1 MIDLYLRAPNEA
13 EMNAALIDA
22 GLAVEQ
28 DGLLRPAEGV
38 ALDVIGTIIRII
50 GEDENGEPV
59 TEVVQ
64 GWHANLRA
72 ILTQDQIDGLAG
84 ITIEQPAQPYRVWA

>member
-1 MIDLYLRAPNEA
+1 MIDLYLRAATETA
-13 EMNAALIDA
+13 MNSALIDA
-22 GLAVEQ
+22 GIVVGQ
-28 DGLLRPAEGV
+28 DGQLQPTEGV
-38 ALDVIGTIIRII
+38 SIDVIGTIIRII

-59 TEVVQ
+59 TEAVQ

>member
-1 MIDLYLRAPNEA
+1 MIDLYLRTATEA
-13 EMNAALIDA
+13 AMNAALIDA

-28 DGLLRPAEGV
+28 DGLLQPAEGV

-59 TEVVQ
+59 TEVLE
-64 GWHANLRA
+64 GWHVNVRT
-72 ILTQDQIDGLAG
+72 IKTQVDSLAPFL
-84 ITIEQPAQPYRVWA
+84 IEEPSKPYRVWAS

>member
-1 MIDLYLRAPNEA
+1 MIDLYLRAATEA
-13 EMNAALIDA
+13 AMNAALIDA

-28 DGLLRPAEGV
+28 DGLMQPAEGV

-59 TEVVQ
+59 TEAVE
-64 GWHANLRA
+64 GWHVNVRTTKA
-72 ILTQDQIDGLAG
+72 QVEGLAQFL
-84 ITIEQPAQPYRVWA
+84 IEEPDQPYRVWAS